1 MYKLIKD
8 YVRTLTVIM
17 SHHREYEQ
25 FWFFYIML
33 CISKFYITF
42 ISKKANYKKKGV
54 NLGKWKQDRQDDAR
68 NGIRPKRF
76 AIYLHPEVRIL
87 GIAHPPKKVN
97 TVH

>member
-1 MYKLIKD
+1 MVLLYNAL
-8 YVRTLTVIM
+8 YFLNFTLL
-17 SHHREYEQ
+17 SY
-25 FWFFYIML
+25 L
-33 CISKFYITF
+33 
-42 ISKKANYKKKGV
+42 KKPIIKKKGV